1 VISERAKCRRV
12 QGPRWPSHTDAP
24 EIFRLAFIPL
34 VMKGMPATVVD
45 LNTFELLPR
54 SFDLFFEQATE
65 GVGGRIS
72 ASERGHAD
80 TA

>member
-1 VISERAKCRRV
+1 MMSGRAKCRCV
-12 QGPRWPSHTDAP
+12 QGSRRPSHTDVP
-24 EIFRLAFIPL
+24 EIFRLAFVPVVL
-34 VMKGMPATVVD
+34 KGMLATVVD

-54 SFDLFFEQATE
+54 GFDLFFEQATE